1 MSELPNK
8 EEDFSKYLY
17 TCPVCDRPFTVV
29 LQHLNTDKECKEKV
43 TETQREELEQM
54 SREWRLERDKRNRK
68 RKQMQD
74 PETIR
79 ENATRRKAK
88 QRERI
93 RTEKK
98 EEPLEI
104 LNKFKEG
111 DMRLKYFYFKG
122 MSVGF

>member
-1 MSELPNK
+1 MNELSK
-8 EEDFSKYLY
+8 KEEEDFSKYLY
-17 TCPVCDRPFTVV
+17 TCPVCDRPFRVV

-98 EEPLEI
+98 EEAH
-104 LNKFKEG
+104 
-111 DMRLKYFYFKG
+111 
-122 MSVGF
+122 